1 MNLPEYEGYS
11 AVIEFDAE
19 DEIFVGHV
27 AGIADLIGFHAETV
41 TDLETAFHEA
51 VDDYIRTLAKAAG

>member
-1 MNLPEYEGYS
+1 MNLRKYKGHS

-19 DEIFVGHV
+19 DEIFIGHV
-27 AGIADLIGFHAETV
+27 AGITDLIGFHAETV

-51 VDDYIRTLAKAAG
+51 VDDYLEILAKAAG

>member
-1 MNLPEYEGYS
+1 MNLREYKGHS

-27 AGIADLIGFHAETV
+27 AGITNIVGFHADTLIEA
-41 TDLETAFHEA
+41 ETAFREA
-51 VDDYIRTLAKAAG
+51 VDDYLKILAKAAG